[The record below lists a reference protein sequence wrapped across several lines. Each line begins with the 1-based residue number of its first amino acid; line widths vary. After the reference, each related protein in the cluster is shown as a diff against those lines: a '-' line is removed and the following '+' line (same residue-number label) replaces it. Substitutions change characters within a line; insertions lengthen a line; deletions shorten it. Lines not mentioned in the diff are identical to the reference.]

1 MKEMSTL
8 CQSQLDATRHDIL
21 DYYKGCTTPNGDI
34 RRALPLVVEKIFGY
48 LDQDALTQAR
58 AVSKKWRCYV
68 DTKTPYWKAMTREII
83 PNSGTWEED
92 VMGRNVNRFW
102 RAAWCGRMDIVKLM
116 IQYGEPQNFGQALKG
131 AVEGVQRLRNSE
143 MGLIGLRFQC
153 EIVKQILPYMD
164 KKEISKPYSLPTD
177 DTDIDF
183 ATGKT
188 CLHLFVSKDCRVLP
202 KECSN

>member
-68 DTKTPYWKAMTREII
+68 DTKTPYWKTMTREII

-92 VMGRNVNRFW
+92 VM
-102 RAAWCGRMDIVKLM
+102 
-116 IQYGEPQNFGQALKG
+116 
-131 AVEGVQRLRNSE
+131 
-143 MGLIGLRFQC
+143 
-153 EIVKQILPYMD
+153 
-164 KKEISKPYSLPTD
+164 
-177 DTDIDF
+177 
-183 ATGKT
+183 
-188 CLHLFVSKDCRVLP
+188 
-202 KECSN
+202 